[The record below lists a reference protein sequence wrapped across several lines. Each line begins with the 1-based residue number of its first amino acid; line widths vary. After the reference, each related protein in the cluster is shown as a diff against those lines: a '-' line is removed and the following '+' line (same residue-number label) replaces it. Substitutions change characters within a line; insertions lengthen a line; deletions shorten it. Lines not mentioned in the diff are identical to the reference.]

1 MGLSDYK
8 VGAVMATADMQRSR
22 EFYEGKLGLSPGDA
36 SDETVSYECGDGTGI
51 FVYLSKEH
59 AGKSTA
65 TLAGWAVDDL
75 EKTID
80 ELSGKGVTF
89 EQYEGD
95 LQTDEKG
102 IFEAEGVKVAWFR
115 DPDGNT
121 HAINQS

>member
-1 MGLSDYK
+1 MGMSDYR
-8 VGAVMATADMQRSR
+8 VGAVMATADLPRSR
-22 EFYEGKLGLSPGDA
+22 EFYEEKLGLSPSEA
-36 SDETVSYECGDGTGI
+36 SDETVSYECGEGTGI
-51 FVYLSKEH
+51 FVYTSTEH

-65 TLAGWAVDDL
+65 TLAGWVVDHI
-75 EKTID
+75 EKVVD
-80 ELSGKGVTF
+80 ELSAKGVVF